1 MTKVLIL
8 FRKRSDLGL
17 VEVQRYWKQT
27 HGPIAAKMPGLR
39 RYIQDHVIAD
49 LPQEDRPYDGVAEL
63 WFDSAEA
70 FHASMAS
77 PEGQATLADAATFAD
92 TDSVR
97 IVMAEEVAIR

>member
-27 HGPIAAKMPGLR
+27 HGLIAAKMPGLR